1 MQNLRKAVC
10 ALLALVVVFS
20 LAGTVRGAET
30 PDAYISRMI
39 SYYLHY
45 QEDAKGEIDTLL
57 DYIRELDPET
67 GDTWEKIMDSWS
79 YNNTFLEIAEESLP
93 DGLPQDDSLC
103 ILVLG
108 FDLKDD
114 GSMKEEL
121 VDRLVVALTSALKY
135 PNAYIAVTG
144 GETSEVKGVSEA
156 GQMAA
161 WLQERGIAKE
171 RIIVENKSYST
182 TQNAINVYRILS
194 GSYPQVDTVALI
206 SSDYH
211 VPWGST
217 MFTTVAHYQA
227 GFYGG
232 REIRLAA
239 GAANVT
245 GTRMDTLSTQAQ
257 GISQITG
264 VTLDNT
270 VPPEPSDDLPLPEE
284 TKLTPDRS
292 GWNWGFDFGFDFGA
306 EEAEPEAEAEEAP
319 EARPNYLPY
328 ALALG
333 VLGVIVYMFLPK
345 RPSKRK
351 RRKKPKIDLS

>member
-1 MQNLRKAVC
+1 MKWMGKPLSILLALALVC
-10 ALLALVVVFS
+10 ALAVP
-20 LAGTVRGAET
+20 AGAAED
-30 PDAYISRMI
+30 PKAYIQRAI

-57 DYIRELDPET
+57 DYVKTLDPET
-67 GDTWEKIMDSWS
+67 GAVWEKILDSWS
-79 YNNTFLEIAEESLP
+79 YNNAFLEISEESLP

-103 ILVLG
+103 IVVLG
-108 FDLKDD
+108 YDLKDD

-144 GETSEVKGVSEA
+144 GQTSEVKGISEA

-161 WLQERGIAKE
+161 WLQERGIPQN
-171 RIIVENKSYST
+171 RIIVEDKSYST
-182 TQNAINVYRILS
+182 TQNAINTYRILS
-194 GSYPQVDTVALI
+194 GSYPTVDTIALI

-217 MFTTVAHYQA
+217 MFTTISHYQA

-232 REIRLAA
+232 REIQLAA

-245 GTRMDTLSTQAQ
+245 GTKMDTLTIQAE
-257 GISQITG
+257 GISAITG
-264 VTLDNT
+264 ITLSDS
-270 VPPEPSDDLPLPEE
+270 VPPEPSGDLPLPEE
-284 TKLTPDRS
+284 TKITPDRS
-292 GWNWGFDFGFDFGA
+292 GWEWDFGFA
-306 EEAEPEAEAEEAP
+306 QTPEEAQTGGETTPD
-319 EARPNYLPY
+319 YLPY
-328 ALALG
+328 AL
-333 VLGVIVYMFLPK
+333 VLVLLAAIVYLFLPK